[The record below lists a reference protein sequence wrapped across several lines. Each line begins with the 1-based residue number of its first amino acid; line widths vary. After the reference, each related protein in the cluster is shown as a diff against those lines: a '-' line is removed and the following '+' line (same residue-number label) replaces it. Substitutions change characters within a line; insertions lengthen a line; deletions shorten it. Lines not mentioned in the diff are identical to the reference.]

1 MENSSKKRLS
11 GKAIAGITAG
21 IVVLGVGIFLA
32 LPGNEYLRQSF
43 IHLHP
48 KIDQYPIFA
57 NRTVEAGAPVP
68 WELAAKYNTQAIPET
83 YLSRFDEWG
92 TVAYLI
98 IQDGRLLFEQYWE
111 DYSPTSRSNSFSM
124 AKSIVSLAVGCAI
137 DDGAIRSVDQPV
149 SDFFPAFPGYN
160 GKTLTIRH
168 LLTMSAGVDFQEAY
182 TTPFSPTTQLYYGND
197 LHKVAFGMKEVEEP
211 GVNFLYQ
218 SGVTQLLA
226 FVVEK
231 ATGESVSTYVSRKL
245 WTPMHAEEHALWS
258 LDRKDGME
266 KAYCCFNSNA
276 RDFARFGQL
285 LLNRGSWDGRQ
296 LISASYLEEAITPD
310 TALFDVADGEP
321 NQIYGFQ
328 FWQLEFKGM
337 KIPYMRGILG
347 QYVFVLPEQRAVVVR
362 LGHKRSEQRSPQHY
376 PDDIDTWLGAAWEIL
391 QASNPS

>member
-1 MENSSKKRLS
+1 MENTSKKRLT
-11 GKAIAGITAG
+11 GKAIAWMTAG
-21 IVVLGVGIFLA
+21 IAVLGIGIYLA
-32 LPGNEYLRQSF
+32 LPGNYYLRQSL

-57 NRTVEAGAPVP
+57 NRMVEAGAPVP
-68 WELAAKYNTQAIPET
+68 WELAPNYNTQAIPAS
-83 YLSRFDEWG
+83 YLPRFDEWG
-92 TVAYLI
+92 TVAYVI

-111 DYSPTSRSNSFSM
+111 DYSPTSHSNSFSM
-124 AKSIVSLAVGCAI
+124 AKSIVSLAIGCAI
-137 DDGAIRSVDQPV
+137 DEGFIRSIDQPV
-149 SDFFPAFPGYN
+149 SDFFPEFPGYK
-160 GKTLTIRH
+160 GKVLTLRH

-182 TTPFSPTTQLYYGND
+182 STPFSPTTQLYYGDD
-197 LHKVAFGMKEVEEP
+197 LQKVTFGMKEVEEP

-245 WTPMHAEEHALWS
+245 WTPMHAEENALWS

-285 LLNRGSWDGRQ
+285 LLNRGEWDGRR
-296 LISASYLEEAITPD
+296 LISASYLDEALTP
-310 TALFDVADGEP
+310 TATLFNVADGEP
-321 NQIYGFQ
+321 NKIYGFQ

-337 KIPYMRGILG
+337 KVPYMRGILG

-391 QASNPS
+391 QDK